1 MAGSTW
7 MDAERARCRR
17 PITSDEVVGLQALG
31 DEIRR
36 LRWNVARVHRPR
48 LAIRAE
54 VSVRQ
59 LEQIEQAIRRTR
71 RSTLARIAGALVG
84 LRADI
89 GSAEELVERLAA
101 LAGPSLAPESEY
113 RERVEKRRRAR
124 WRHRGRPIVARPVGR
139 RLISRGRRERVEE
152 DADGVTISIPWRCFR
167 APPQNVG

>member
-17 PITSDEVVGLQALG
+17 PIASDEVVGLQALG

-48 LAIRAE
+48 LAVSAE

-89 GSAEELVERLAA
+89 GSAEELAERLAA
-101 LAGPSLAPESEY
+101 LAGPSLAPESEFQ
-113 RERVEKRRRAR
+113 ERVEKRRRAR
-124 WRHRGRPIVARPVGR
+124 WRHRDRPNVKTPGR
-139 RLISRGRRERVEE
+139 SRSKPRDSGNRMTRDSV
-152 DADGVTISIPWRCFR
+152 GVTLSIPWRR
-167 APPQNVG
+167 SGAP